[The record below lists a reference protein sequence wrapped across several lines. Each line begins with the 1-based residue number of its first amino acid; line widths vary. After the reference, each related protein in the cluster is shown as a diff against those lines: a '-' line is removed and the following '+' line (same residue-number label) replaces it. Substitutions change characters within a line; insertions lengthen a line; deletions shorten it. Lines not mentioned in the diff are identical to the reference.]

1 MVSNPSGAPE
11 TRQTTV
17 GCPFGPTESFCPG
30 NIRWAEFA
38 LSLLIFFFASAFPS
52 LGGRLGWYIQEEK
65 HSCEGVVAKYQCAEE
80 KVPTPKRLRSEV
92 CPLPFL
98 DA

>member
-38 LSLLIFFFASAFPS
+38 LSLLIFFLLLHFPV
-52 LGGRLGWYIQEEK
+52 LEAGWDGIYKKKSIP
-65 HSCEGVVAKYQCAEE
+65 V
-80 KVPTPKRLRSEV
+80 KV
-92 CPLPFL
+92 
-98 DA
+98 